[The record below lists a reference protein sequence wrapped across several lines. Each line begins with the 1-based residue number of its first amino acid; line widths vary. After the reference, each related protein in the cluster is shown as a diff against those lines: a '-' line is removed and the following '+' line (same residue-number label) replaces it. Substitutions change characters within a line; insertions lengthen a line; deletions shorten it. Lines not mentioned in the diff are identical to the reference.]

1 MIKVEPIVAKEI
13 LALVNLTSIEDAN
26 KIPYEI
32 IENLALIQ
40 DGYDKTVVVD
50 TQKTIEE
57 QEVSD
62 EAKFIFATL
71 CVEYMS
77 SKDDKEY
84 LNQVFTEAEN
94 IMREEEREKYD
105 PFKNVKE
112 NENAE
117 KSIAIKKESLFEKI
131 IKKIKEILNIK

>member
-84 LNQVFTEAEN
+84 LNRVFTEAEN